1 MLVKRS
7 VGVAPEVI
15 LRNPLYTGKEA
26 LLGKGFTFALK
37 HKADITTSPKWVP
50 VASQKVFFM
59 SPKTFI

>member
-1 MLVKRS
+1 MLAKRS

-26 LLGKGFTFALK
+26 LLGKGSMK
-37 HKADITTSPKWVP
+37 PKADITTSPKRVP
-50 VASQKVFFM
+50 VASQKVFI